1 MLSKILKIEFWT
13 FSGIPGASGL
23 QNYLFRSLDG
33 QNWIKNIRSP
43 FIIIHNYES
52 STDLL
57 VKSEP
62 EEAEFLI
69 GLYNVPSK
77 HANDQ
82 EVVKTIT
89 SKCKFCDSSF
99 STKTNLNHMYP
110 QSMKERSHSNVK
122 FATIVAVE
130 NFTWINMLP
139 QTMKEKSHSNVKFVT
154 MAV

>member
-1 MLSKILKIEFWT
+1 MWLIKICLKIGKWNKE
-13 FSGIPGASGL
+13 SYGIYIASNVL
-23 QNYLFRSLDG
+23 YNLK
-33 QNWIKNIRSP
+33 KNPLWSP